1 MHEPRNVF
9 NFVRNA
15 GKHDGNLK
23 TSKSRNIQRALKLC
37 FGTIS
42 TPKST
47 KHDLLLLMTKW
58 KYVSSTVLQIE
69 HCCLWQRNRITFRLA
84 AGPSIF
90 CERWLLVTIQGPL
103 AHSGRKCCQLN
114 RLQAHL
120 HTTKYGLYLDQPPCY
135 KLLLGFWWDISGQC
149 RLITKKSAI
158 SYFVWCVFTNTDVV
172 WRKQIFVF
180 KIITFYLISRGMKSM
195 FSDESARVGTYDTF
209 YGYGTVDTVGT
220 VRWGTVRWVRWVRYC
235 GYGGYGTV
243 RAGTHPPYPPYSTH
257 STHCTVPS
265 LPTVPYPAYP
275 LYRTHR
281 THRTVPTVPTVPY
294 HRTQCTAPF
303 TAPSFLRT
311 VPPHRALLLKFK
323 KFTLKKNIMYYNV
336 DLRFFNPP

>member
-1 MHEPRNVF
+1 MKICLEHSVADRTLLPVTTESNYFSACCRPEHLLWAVVACNYIGSPCAFWKKV
-9 NFVRNA
+9 
-15 GKHDGNLK
+15 LP
-23 TSKSRNIQRALKLC
+23 TKSFTGAHLYYKIRPLP
-37 FGTIS
+37 GP
-42 TPKST
+42 TP
-47 KHDLLLLMTKW
+47 L
-58 KYVSSTVLQIE
+58 LQIVVGFLMG
-69 HCCLWQRNRITFRLA
+69 HQW
-84 AGPSIF
+84 PMS
-90 CERWLLVTIQGPL
+90 
-103 AHSGRKCCQLN
+103 AHYQ
-114 RLQAHL
+114 
-120 HTTKYGLYLDQPPCY
+120 
-135 KLLLGFWWDISGQC
+135 
-149 RLITKKSAI
+149 KKSAI

-209 YGYGTVDTVGT
+209 YGYGTVDTVGAVRW

-243 RAGTHPPYPPYSTH
+243 RAGPPYSTH

-294 HRTQCTAPF
+294 HRTQRTAPF
-303 TAPSFLRT
+303 TVPSFLRT

-323 KFTLKKNIMYYNV
+323 KITFLKNIMYYNV